1 MIAHAGGPP
10 VAMYLL
16 PLGLPKSLYAGT
28 TFMYFMVANFLK
40 VIPWL
45 ILAEPSRDLWWLMA
59 MCVPIIPLG
68 VWSGW
73 HLHNRVD
80 QKMLYRLCYGLLVLV
95 AFKLLWDGVSG
106 YIPPSG

>member
-1 MIAHAGGPP
+1 MRILVVNDAAQLAEALREGLAEAGYTV
-10 VAMYLL
+10 VATVPADLRL
-16 PLGLPKSLYAGT
+16 PEC
-28 TFMYFMVANFLK
+28 V
-40 VIPWL
+40 
-45 ILAEPSRDLWWLMA
+45 AEPSRDLWWLMA